1 MRARP
6 MVIATVKT
14 ALNLLDAGSRVRHL
28 PALLPMS
35 ETHVPPCERLLGRAD
50 RRACVPSGWLQSPT
64 DPHATSP
71 CEEGMITTLTNCSHS
86 VLSVLDDRMGS

>member
-50 RRACVPSGWLQSPT
+50 RRECVPRVGYSLQRAHMP
-64 DPHATSP
+64 PAHAK
-71 CEEGMITTLTNCSHS
+71 
-86 VLSVLDDRMGS
+86 RA